1 MSSEPAKPL
10 IVGIGGT
17 VRDGSSTERALLAAL
32 RTAEAAGARTRFLGG
47 TFLANLPIYN
57 PQPGGPTADQ
67 LLLAEAIRDADGVI
81 IATPGYHG
89 SLSGVMKNALDTLE
103 ILRDDHRPYLTGRA
117 IGVIV
122 TAEGSQAGG
131 TTLTSVRS
139 IIHALRGWPTPF
151 GAALN
156 INSGSFDANGSLR
169 DPRESWQLDTVA
181 GQVLE
186 FAQRSIRQ

>member
-1 MSSEPAKPL
+1 MISETARPL

-17 VRDGSSTERALLAAL
+17 VREGSSTERALLAAL
-32 RTAEAAGARTRFLGG
+32 KTAEAGGARTLFLGG

-67 LLLAEAIRDADGVI
+67 MILARAVAEADGVI

-103 ILRDDHRPYLTGRA
+103 LLREDSRPYLTGRA
-117 IGVIV
+117 VGVIV
-122 TAEGSQAGG
+122 TAEGAQAGG
-131 TTLTSVRS
+131 TTLTAVRS

-156 INSGSFDANGSLR
+156 INSGSFDGDGALK
-169 DPRESWQLDTVA
+169 DPKETRQLNTVA
-181 GQVLE
+181 EQVLE
-186 FAQRSIRQ
+186 FTQRRARS